1 LQLLFTRI
9 YCSERLVLRGGA
21 FRFEKDANGAADRHN
36 RAGWTLRH
44 QRDHPDYHFA
54 IGQGGGRREDAMQ
67 ILRRQA
73 GGRGRG
79 SGAHGGYYLLRHSK
93 PD

>member
-1 LQLLFTRI
+1 MQLLFTRV
-9 YCSERLVLRGGA
+9 CCPERLVLRGGA
-21 FRFEKDANGAADRHN
+21 FRSEKDANGAADRHN
-36 RAGWTLRH
+36 RADRALRH

-54 IGQGGGRREDAMQ
+54 IGEGWGRREDAMQ

-79 SGAHGGYYLLRHSK
+79 SGTHGGDVLRHSE
-93 PD
+93 PN